1 MQPIRQDLPLVPGTT
16 YRDTV
21 RLMQP
26 DYAYKLITQISGAPA
41 VLSVPLHG
49 LAGDWPV
56 WVRGVS
62 GLPAINR
69 EPPNALPHRTKRL
82 DENTLEVN
90 AVSAEGARPE
100 GGQLIYRLP
109 VDIAAADVRMRFSG
123 LQGDDLVLEI
133 GTGLERPA
141 PGTVTRALTPQQT
154 ARLVGDW
161 RYTFEVEFA
170 DGTITRYF
178 EGGPAKAG
186 GCHG

>member
-1 MQPIRQDLPLVPGTT
+1 MHPATQNLQIVAGAT

-26 DYAYKLITQISGAPA
+26 EYAYRPIASIAGAPA
-41 VLSVPLHG
+41 VLTVPGHG

-56 WVRGVS
+56 WVRGVA
-62 GLPAINR
+62 GLPTINR
-69 EPPNALPHRTKRL
+69 EPPNALPHRAKRL
-82 DENTLEVN
+82 DENSLEVN

-109 VDIAAADVRMRFSG
+109 VDIAAAEVRMRFSG

-133 GTGLERPA
+133 GSGLERPA
-141 PGTVTRALTPQQT
+141 PGTVTRALTPEQT

>member
-1 MQPIRQDLPLVPGTT
+1 MQPARQDLPVVPGTT

-56 WVRGVS
+56 WVRGVA

-69 EPPNALPHRTKRL
+69 EPPNALPHRAKRL

-109 VDIAAADVRMRFSG
+109 VDIAAAEVRGNVAQPEALAADCVEALRADG
-123 LQGDDLVLEI
+123 AQAILDDLVH
-133 GTGLERPA
+133 P
-141 PGTVTRALTPQQT
+141 
-154 ARLVGDW
+154 
-161 RYTFEVEFA
+161 
-170 DGTITRYF
+170 
-178 EGGPAKAG
+178 
-186 GCHG
+186 

>member
-1 MQPIRQDLPLVPGTT
+1 MQPARQDLPVVPGTT

-41 VLSVPLHG
+41 VLAVPQHG

-56 WVRGVS
+56 WVRGVA

-69 EPPNALPHRTKRL
+69 EPPNALPHRAKRL

-109 VDIAAADVRMRFSG
+109 VDLTGATVAMRFNRAEQELLTLMLGSG
-123 LQGDDLVLEI
+123 LAS
-133 GTGLERPA
+133 PA
-141 PGTVTRALTPQQT
+141 PGTITRQLTPAQTEILTGEWQYTLDVTFSDGTVTRYYQGGPQQDC
-154 ARLVGDW
+154 RH
-161 RYTFEVEFA
+161 
-170 DGTITRYF
+170 
-178 EGGPAKAG
+178 
-186 GCHG
+186 GC